1 MQGTGDRGRFNAAG
15 FVVSV
20 SLAVSVAG
28 AASAQDWDCEALES
42 LPQQGINQCLAEQHA
57 FWDRILNNAYQQV
70 IAERDGE
77 DEERLRVAQRAWMT
91 YRDATCD
98 MEADA
103 MRGGS
108 GEAMLHWGCMARL
121 TERRA
126 RDLETYLRR

>member
-1 MQGTGDRGRFNAAG
+1 MAG
-15 FVVSV
+15 GIAVLLLGL
-20 SLAVSVAG
+20 SLARVA
-28 AASAQDWDCEALES
+28 AAQTWDCDALEA
-42 LPQQGINQCLAEQHA
+42 LPQQGINQCLAERHA

-70 IAERDGE
+70 IAEREGA
-77 DEERLRVAQRAWMT
+77 DEERLRVAQRAWIT